1 VNVQP
6 IMNADLQNLGR
17 RLIGR
22 WTTEATHPGLP
33 GAVVRGSSDIEWFEG
48 ERFLIYRSHYDH
60 PDIPDSIS
68 IIGDTDGLRMH
79 YFDSCGVHRVLEVVV
94 SDEGWEMAMDR
105 HTHRPGRS
113 RRPNPLLTAHDVDLR
128 GQRPDD
134 VGEGEA
140 VVRQLTWNDDLEIT
154 YRRAL

>member
-1 VNVQP
+1 
-6 IMNADLQNLGR
+6 MNADLQSLGR
-17 RLIGR
+17 RLMGR

-48 ERFLIYRSHYDH
+48 GRFLIYRSQYDH

-79 YFDSCGVHRVLEVVV
+79 YFDSRGVHRVLEVVV

-105 HTHRPGRS
+105 HSSAGSFASPDAPFS
-113 RRPNPLLTAHDVDLR
+113 
-128 GQRPDD
+128 QRMTYTFEDSDQTMSGKAKLSYDD
-134 VGEGEA
+134 V
-140 VVRQLTWNDDLEIT
+140 TWNDDLEIT